1 MVGENDIQSNVVLTA
16 DVSGYEQ
23 GMAEASVST
32 NRAIT
37 AVDKL
42 AGQINSLTKTA
53 GKVSLGIGAGALG
66 TIAAAT
72 VAWANY
78 EKQISRL
85 NAQAAVQNRNTADAN
100 KQMQVYTKTV
110 KDLRTNFGETT
121 ASAAELTRTLS
132 KLTDGTA
139 SMGKLA
145 GTFQKMSNATGESAT
160 GLAQSVLGLQRV
172 MGTNQ
177 SDVGKYADQLT
188 TLASGANTTATALA
202 DFSAQIA
209 PIGRLI
215 GQSQTDITGI
225 STAFIKAGQD
235 GQQAATVYSKF
246 VSDIAYATQSGS
258 PDLAKYANLV
268 GLTVN
273 QFKELSGTEQVTRFL
288 ESINR
293 QGPAAITTL
302 NRMGL
307 DGARTVRAISAVTQ
321 QSGGIRTAI
330 EQARASMGNGA
341 VGRGSEAAMQGLSDE
356 WGRISENVKRGWEEV
371 GEVGGMALSKLL
383 KPLTELTELFA
394 DIMEGP
400 FGKFVG
406 VLTTI
411 GGSVAATTGALLLM
425 AGAVMKVS
433 AAFLAMR
440 STASYGLREGF
451 RGAGGISETSP
462 GVYGT
467 TGSFMGLRGRQ
478 VAEVAAQ
485 RPGLRMMYNAG
496 QMGGSYLR
504 NITNAV
510 GMGASGA
517 RGGFFG
523 LMGRDVPEGGSR
535 FGSGSGLGGLA
546 NRLAGMTG
554 AGIQTFLTP
563 QLDQMR
569 YSNPADR
576 MKFWQR
582 QMPDISPA
590 DVRGIVGEGNKV
602 RSAQERFEQAEKNRA
617 QTKNDPTATQADRN
631 RAANAEQVARA
642 QLAAARRSEAAMI
655 QQAAAASASARANQA
670 NTAATNAQVNGYA
683 RLGSAITAFTA
694 RVGSAAVGGAMSFG
708 RGAGAALGL
717 TGMGVGGAAVSGAM
731 LAMMVGPLIKDAL
744 SDKTEY
750 TARDMSASNEGYYQ
764 AAGIN
769 RSLSSGYTLGGERSK
784 MMTLAQANKVA
795 TGDIQQARAASYEA
809 TNADLAGLS
818 AGQAAAY
825 LSDTFAEIQ
834 GSPEAVNAMK
844 LDLLNQLG
852 TGEGRKAWEM
862 LQTGQ
867 IPGQTNLG
875 TGLRM
880 DRVKDKSGSWWKD
893 FFSPAGGSAGV
904 RAVTTTGRAS
914 DASLGTLLA
923 GASTSGTK
931 KGASASFSAAL
942 GYGLNEAATSSDF
955 NRTRASMAGQIA
967 QIFDV
972 EWESNESKEAAA
984 KQFEKE
990 FGYNPLTEPT
1000 QKMRTE
1006 GWIKAAP
1013 AAEKAAGRKAKA
1025 AGVDMTAFKGLSED
1039 ITRMGPDRA
1048 KSLLVSLGMAQEDVD
1063 RLEDSPTQIQNALV
1077 QVMIGGG
1084 GEKTETI
1091 EQRIGRM
1098 SGGGALQSTRVQ
1110 ASIASP
1116 DNATLLA
1123 LGGADLLRGIGG
1135 SDQERVRRLNAIMNQ
1150 VGDPGDQNYL
1160 LAQQALTQRKTA
1172 FGFQAPYMTGAQQI
1186 GFQATTLRGM
1196 IGAYNPASQNP
1207 EQLAAIQSEAGE
1219 LMQSMTQQAQTFF
1232 SLLQQN
1238 TQLQRSVTDFDVQ
1251 VARSADQYHRSRAR
1265 AEDDFQTQ
1273 RAWAEADFNLQRKW
1287 GQSDYNLQR
1296 DRSERDYNLNRRRS
1310 ENDFRLQ
1317 QMRNQ
1322 KDFHH
1327 QVDLMVEQNAK
1338 NYYNIYQ
1345 RAQVQNT
1352 SSASWLIGNSA
1363 DQTRRMKEQTKN
1375 LDLLRDMGLS
1385 KDAIQQL
1392 DLTNPQNAQQLAR
1405 MVSEMQNN
1413 PAMIKQLN
1421 KTVAERLAA
1430 AGALTKD
1437 ASSKEWEEYVY
1448 QFNLAT
1454 TRANNDF
1461 NKSMRRSQ
1469 EDFDKQMQRA
1479 DKDFKKQMARSWE
1492 QFETQ
1497 MERQGE
1503 QFDLQMDRNAE
1514 DYGIAMTQMRKD
1526 FSKQMDRAREDM
1538 DTLARGMSDGM
1549 LTILTKASETLGGES
1564 AKQARQILKTFR
1576 QFKSDIGGSSDDIM
1590 LLLADIFG
1598 FKYKPKSNPHG
1609 AGKAPAY
1616 VPAPGPIGRNAD
1628 GGVLPGYSPGRDNLH
1643 YADKHGNELH
1653 LSGGESIM
1661 VPEWT
1666 AQQGGPAAIERMN
1679 KEARQGRRSDSF
1691 WMGGV
1696 MPLRNAQVSRHTS
1709 GYPNAVW
1716 SGDLN
1721 YPGRS
1726 DYGKPVGAFKPG
1738 TVAQM
1743 NYIGDRSYGRWVV
1756 LNHDGGQS
1764 TLYAHLSGFGGI
1776 KQGQRVGAGKTIGY
1790 VGDIGNTTGPHLH
1803 FEIKG
1808 GHADFSDKSV
1818 GIGGG
1823 GTSLKDFMDST
1834 SFKKILKR
1842 ISKQQ
1847 QKVDFM
1853 GGFPDGF
1860 WPEGIKKRTRAVW
1873 KELEKKYTP
1882 DIALSGVSD
1891 APSPQSTNQRIVRRA
1906 MENAGWGS
1914 SQWDPLYALVMQESG
1929 FRNTAQ
1935 NPTSTAYGMFQ
1946 FLNSTWAGVGGHKT
1960 SDPGLQAL
1968 YGMRYIKSRYG
1979 SPAKAWSFH
1988 KAHNWYGDGAIFTG
2002 PQTIG
2007 VGERGAEA
2015 VFPLNDK
2022 GADMLHNLMERYSA
2036 GGGSEARG
2044 ARLPAGVPVTV
2055 YNQQQYHYDQS
2066 TKFTGNITVQANN
2079 PAELQQQLL
2088 QRQRVMALNQPVL
2101 AGR

>member
-23 GMAEASVST
+23 SMAEASVST
-32 NRAIT
+32 NRVIT

-53 GKVSLGIGAGALG
+53 GKISLGIGVAQLG
-66 TIAAAT
+66 TITAAT
-72 VAWANY
+72 AAWASY

-85 NAQAAVQNRNTADAN
+85 NAQAAIQNRSTADAS
-100 KQMQVYTKTV
+100 KQMKVYSQTV

-132 KLTDGTA
+132 KLTDGTQ

-145 GTFQKMSNATGESAT
+145 DTFQKMSNATGESAS

-177 SDVGKYADQLT
+177 SEVGKYADQLT
-188 TLASGANTTATALA
+188 TLASGANTTASALA

-225 STAFIKAGQD
+225 STAFIRAGQD

-268 GLTVN
+268 GLTVS

-330 EQARASMGNGA
+330 EQARASMGDGS
-341 VGRGSEAAMQGLSDE
+341 VSRGSRASMEGLSDE
-356 WGRISENVKRGWEEV
+356 WGRLSENMKRGWEEM
-371 GEVGGMALSKLL
+371 GEVGGVTLSKLL

-400 FGKFVG
+400 FGKFVS

-451 RGAGGISETSP
+451 RGGGAISQTAP

-467 TGSFMGLRGRQ
+467 TGSFLGMRGRQ
-478 VAEVAAQ
+478 VAEVAGE

-496 QMGGSYLR
+496 QLGGSYVR
-504 NITNAV
+504 NIANAV
-510 GMGASGA
+510 GMGATGA
-517 RGGFFG
+517 RAGVFG

-535 FGSGSGLGGLA
+535 FGSGSGPGGLL

-569 YSNPADR
+569 YGNPADR

-582 QMPDISPA
+582 TMPDLDRA
-590 DVRGIVGEGNKV
+590 TMRGLVGEGNKV
-602 RSAQERFEQAEKNRA
+602 RAADERYDAAAQERQR
-617 QTKNDPTATQADRN
+617 TKNDPTATQAERN
-631 RAANAEQVARA
+631 RAANAEQVAKA

-655 QQAAAASASARANQA
+655 QQAAAAASSARATTA

-683 RLGSAITAFTA
+683 RLGTAMTAFTA
-694 RVGSAAVGGAMSFG
+694 RVGSAAIGGVASFG
-708 RGAGAALGL
+708 KGAGAALGL
-717 TGMGVGGAAVSGAM
+717 TGMGPGGAAVGAGM
-731 LAMMVGPLIKDAL
+731 LALMLGPLIKDML

-750 TARDMSASNEGYYQ
+750 TARDMSSSNEGYYQ

-769 RSLSSGYTLGGERSK
+769 RSLSSGYTLGGQRSQ
-784 MMTLAQANKVA
+784 MMTLSQANKVA
-795 TGDIQQARAASYEA
+795 SGDVQQARSKNYEP
-809 TNADLAGLS
+809 TNGDLSGLT
-818 AGQAAAY
+818 AGQAAAF
-825 LSDTFAEIQ
+825 LSDTFLSIQ
-834 GSPEAVNAMK
+834 DSPEAVNAMK

-862 LQTGQ
+862 LQTGT

-875 TGLRM
+875 TGSRM
-880 DRVKDKSGSWWKD
+880 VRRGKDPHGNWRD
-893 FFSPAGGSAGV
+893 FFSPGGGSAGV
-904 RAVTTTGRAS
+904 RMDMTSGRTT
-914 DASLGTLLA
+914 DEQLGTLLSGA
-923 GASTSGTK
+923 GRADTK

-942 GYGLNEAATSSDF
+942 GYGLNEAAVSSDF
-955 NRTRASMAGQIA
+955 NRTRATMAGQIA
-967 QIFDV
+967 QVFDV
-972 EWESNESKEAAA
+972 DWENQDAKEAAA

-1000 QKMRTE
+1000 RKVRTE
-1006 GWIKAAP
+1006 GWRKASP
-1013 AAEKAAGRKAKA
+1013 AAEKSAARQAKA
-1025 AGVDMTAFKGLSED
+1025 AGVDMNAFKGLSED
-1039 ITRMGPDRA
+1039 VTRMGPARA

-1077 QVMIGGG
+1077 KVMIGGG

-1091 EQRIGRM
+1091 EKRLSRM
-1098 SGGGALQSTRVQ
+1098 VGGGALGSTRVQ

-1150 VGDPGDQNYL
+1150 VGDSGDQNYL
-1160 LAQQALTQRKTA
+1160 LAQQALAQRKTA
-1172 FGFQAPYMTGAQQI
+1172 FGFQAPFMTGAQQI
-1186 GFQATTLRGM
+1186 SHQATTLRGQ
-1196 IGAYNPASQNP
+1196 IGAYNPTSQNP
-1207 EQLAAIQSEAGE
+1207 EQLAQIQAEAGE

-1238 TQLQRSVTDFDVQ
+1238 TQLQRSVSDFDLQ
-1251 VARSADQYHRSRAR
+1251 VSRSAEQYHRSRER
-1265 AEDDFQTQ
+1265 AEEDFNTQ
-1273 RAWAEADFNLQRKW
+1273 RRWAEADFNLQRRW
-1287 GQSDYNLQR
+1287 GLADYHLQR
-1296 DRSERDYNLNRRRS
+1296 DRGERDYELGRRRS

-1352 SSASWLIGNSA
+1352 SSAQWLVGNTA
-1363 DQTRRMKEQTKN
+1363 DQTKRLKEQTSN
-1375 LDLLRDMGLS
+1375 LSALREMGLS

-1405 MVSEMQNN
+1405 MVAELQSN
-1413 PAMIKQLN
+1413 PALVKQLN
-1421 KTVAERLAA
+1421 KTITERLAA

-1454 TRANNDF
+1454 TRASNDF
-1461 NKSMRRSQ
+1461 NKSMKRSQ
-1469 EDFDKQMQRA
+1469 EDFDKQMART

-1492 QFETQ
+1492 QFDTQ

-1503 QFDLQMDRNAE
+1503 QFDIQMDRNAE
-1514 DYGIAMTQMRKD
+1514 DYGIAMAQMRKD
-1526 FSKQMDRAREDM
+1526 FSTQMDRAREDM

-1564 AKQARQILKTFR
+1564 QKQAKQILKTFR

-1609 AGKAPAY
+1609 AGKAPAH
-1616 VPAPGPIGRNAD
+1616 VAAPAPIGRRAD
-1628 GGVLPGYSPGRDNLH
+1628 GGTLPGYSPGKDNLH
-1643 YADKHGNELH
+1643 YVDKHGNELH
-1653 LSGGESIM
+1653 LSGGEAIM

-1666 AQQGGPAAIERMN
+1666 QQQGGPAAVKRMN
-1679 KEARQGRRSDSF
+1679 DEARAGRRSNSF

-1696 MPLRNAQVSRHTS
+1696 MPLKGADVSRHTS
-1709 GYPNAVW
+1709 GYPNAIW

-1726 DYGKPVGAFKPG
+1726 DYGKPVGAFKSG

-1743 NYIGDRSYGRWVV
+1743 NYIGDRSYGRWAV

-1764 TLYAHLSGFGGI
+1764 SLYAHLSGFGGI
-1776 KQGQRVGAGKTIGY
+1776 KVGQRVGAGRTIGY

-1808 GHADFSDKSV
+1808 GHVDFGDKSV

-1823 GTSLKDFMDST
+1823 GATLKEFLDSQR
-1834 SFKKILKR
+1834 FKRILKQV
-1842 ISKQQ
+1842 SKRQ

-1860 WPEGIKKRTRAVW
+1860 WPEDIKKRTRSVW
-1873 KELEKKYTP
+1873 KELEKRYTP
-1882 DIALSGVSD
+1882 EISLSNVSD
-1891 APSPQSTNQRIVRRA
+1891 APSPQSANQRIVRRA
-1906 MENAGWGS
+1906 MERAGWGS

-1979 SPAKAWSFH
+1979 SPAKAWDFH
-1988 KAHNWYGDGAIFTG
+1988 RAHNWYGEGSIFTG

-2015 VFPLNDK
+2015 VFPLNEK
-2022 GADMLHNLMERYSA
+2022 GADMLHNLIERYSA
-2036 GGGSEARG
+2036 SGSDAKG

-2066 TKFTGNITVQANN
+2066 TKFTGDITVQANN
-2079 PAELQQQLL
+2079 PAELQQQLM